1 MGESSV
7 GIPMRVVVVD
17 DHPITREGLKTAFE
31 MSDEVTVVGEAASG
45 EDAIIVVD
53 ELRPDVVFMDVRMP
67 GMSGIEA
74 AAAIVASQPEV
85 KVIVFTVDE
94 SRASVADAIRTGVS
108 GYILKDVGADELV
121 KAARLAMEGKAVIHP
136 ALTTT
141 FLEETRLA
149 ERETPS
155 PLSEREVEILQRVA
169 FGASTREVADQL
181 GISANTV
188 KTHVE
193 RIFEKLKANDRAQAV
208 AIAVRRGLID

>member
-94 SRASVADAIRTGVS
+94 SRERRRGHPR
-108 GYILKDVGADELV
+108 GR
-121 KAARLAMEGKAVIHP
+121 ARLHP
-136 ALTTT
+136 QG
-141 FLEETRLA
+141 R
-149 ERETPS
+149 
-155 PLSEREVEILQRVA
+155 
-169 FGASTREVADQL
+169 
-181 GISANTV
+181 
-188 KTHVE
+188 
-193 RIFEKLKANDRAQAV
+193 
-208 AIAVRRGLID
+208 RRGR